1 MKFIFHVMARRSKRA
16 RRSSTRPRRVA
27 SKTRRRS
34 RSSSRRAFRKA
45 RRAQK
50 LSVSRFKA
58 LYPDVF
64 LTKLKDFWTDARP
77 TVGIDWTNP
86 LDGTGAPTQNCTL
99 ITLNGNPKGGVFI
112 EYKPDGIP
120 PVPGAFNPNP
130 SNTLMSR
137 YRVYRPMAA
146 KVKVIVTGDSGTGN
160 NVAPFKVVCFPYCTG
175 SDLLSNFWSEDPAV
189 GPFTPEQ
196 AMQFKYAFSG
206 TAEGRGG
213 KSSVTLS
220 KYINFAKLGG
230 FTPDQY
236 MADGSAT
243 CNTTTI
249 NDPQYYF
256 KLCVAIVDWT
266 PSSNPNKFNVQVFLK
281 QYGRWETAF
290 LYYV

>member
-1 MKFIFHVMARRSKRA
+1 MARRSKRA

-34 RSSSRRAFRKA
+34 RGSSRRAFRKA

-50 LSVSRFKA
+50 LSVNKFTA

-64 LTKLKDFWTDARP
+64 LTKLKDFWTVATP
-77 TVGIDWTNP
+77 TVGIDWTNN
-86 LDGTGAPTQNCTL
+86 LDGTGALTHNCTL
-99 ITLNGNPKGGVFI
+99 IAMNANPKGGFFI
-112 EYKPDGIP
+112 HYKPDG
-120 PVPGAFNPNP
+120 GAPQYYNFGPNP

-146 KVKVIVTGDSGTGN
+146 KVKIIVTGDAGTGN

-175 SDLLSNFWSEDPAV
+175 SQSLSNFWGEDPAV
-189 GPFTPEQ
+189 NPFNSDN

-213 KSSVTLS
+213 KSSVTLR

-230 FTPDQY
+230 FTSEQY
-236 MADGSAT
+236 MADGAVT
-243 CNTTTI
+243 CDTSTP

-256 KLCVAIVDWT
+256 KICVAIVDWT
-266 PSSNPNKFNVQVFLK
+266 PSSNPNKFNIQVFIK
-281 QYGRWETAF
+281 QYGRWETAY